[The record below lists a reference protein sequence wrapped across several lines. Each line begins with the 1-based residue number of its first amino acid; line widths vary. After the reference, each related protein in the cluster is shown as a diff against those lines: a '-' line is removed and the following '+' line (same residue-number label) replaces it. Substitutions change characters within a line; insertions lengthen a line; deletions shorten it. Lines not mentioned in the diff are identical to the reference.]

1 MSNVVFKHY
10 AMQTFYVGTFPCK
23 IVNDYFKKI
32 SYFVGN
38 FIVMFVRQ
46 KHKTTLSNLK
56 KKKRL
61 NRKKKKTPA
70 KIC

>member
-10 AMQTFYVGTFPCK
+10 AMQTLYVGTFPCK

-46 KHKTTLSNLK
+46 KHKITLMSSNLK
-56 KKKRL
+56 KKKDY
-61 NRKKKKTPA
+61 TG
-70 KIC
+70 